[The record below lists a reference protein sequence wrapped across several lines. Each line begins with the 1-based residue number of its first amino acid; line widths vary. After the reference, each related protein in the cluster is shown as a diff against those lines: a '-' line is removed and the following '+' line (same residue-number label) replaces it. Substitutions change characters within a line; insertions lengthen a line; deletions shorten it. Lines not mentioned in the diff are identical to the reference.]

1 MNMRSLTFFGAV
13 VTALTVAAV
22 SNLAACGN
30 GTGGAVGTGGG
41 AGTGGSTANGTG
53 GSPACSTSCAAAITT
68 GDLVC
73 GMTSAEMDYI
83 ALKDCGDM
91 KCSSECM
98 TQFDDGKGLDAM
110 CGSCLTTNCKTE
122 QDTCNN
128 N

>member
-30 GTGGAVGTGGG
+30 GTGGSGAAGG
-41 AGTGGSTANGTG
+41 AGGSASNGTGTG
-53 GSPACSTSCAAAITT
+53 GSPACSASCAAAITN

-73 GMTSAEMDYI
+73 GMTSAEQDYV
-83 ALKDCGDM
+83 ALHNCGDM
-91 KCSSECM
+91 SCATECM
-98 TQFDDGKGLDAM
+98 GQFDSGMGLDMA
-110 CGSCLTTNCKTE
+110 CGACLTTHCKTE